1 MLCARAIIMSRKK
14 IDYLPHAVYHC
25 VARTN
30 NKEPFHSLPD
40 TWRIF
45 SRELSFISK
54 HYGVTIFAFVLMS
67 NHYHLLLKV
76 GDKIPLGRVMNYF
89 QAKLSRTLN
98 LRNQRINHVFGGQ
111 YRGSRITECSHFD
124 VVFRYVLQNPLKANL
139 CTDVRAY
146 EYSTAYS
153 YYLKAPKRF
162 PFSVNIFNEPLADN
176 ILKRINEGRLFEWLN
191 TPNFSDRDKVTAAL
205 RRSNFK
211 LPKNRRNR
219 KIISLT

>member
-30 NKEPFHSLPD
+30 DKEPFHSLPD

-98 LRNQRINHVFGGQ
+98 LRNQRINHVFRGQ

-139 CTDVRAY
+139 CT
-146 EYSTAYS
+146 
-153 YYLKAPKRF
+153 
-162 PFSVNIFNEPLADN
+162 
-176 ILKRINEGRLFEWLN
+176 FEWLN

-219 KIISLT
+219 RIISIT